1 MQKLPSLDSKTFDTV
16 LADSETPV
24 IVDFWADWCGPCKSM
39 EPMLEEMSDLMG
51 GRLKFVKVNV
61 DNDRELA
68 IRYQVKSLPTLLVFQ
83 EGRPVDTI
91 IGCPPRFSLINR
103 LEKHL

>member
-1 MQKLPSLDSKTFDTV
+1 MEKLPNLDSRTFDNV
-16 LADSETPV
+16 VSDSETPV

-51 GRLKFVKVNV
+51 GKLKFVKVNV
-61 DNDRELA
+61 DDDRELA
-68 IRYQVKSLPTLLVFQ
+68 IRFQVKTLPTLLIFR

-91 IGCPPRFSLINR
+91 TGAPPRFSLMNR

>member
-1 MQKLPSLDSKTFDTV
+1 MQKLPNLDTESFDNVVTDSKT
-16 LADSETPV
+16 PV
-24 IVDFWADWCGPCKSM
+24 VVDFWADWCSPCKSM
-39 EPMLEEMSDLMG
+39 EPMLEEVSDLIG

-61 DNDRELA
+61 DNNRDLA

-83 EGRPVDTI
+83 EGRPVDAIT
-91 IGCPPRFSLINR
+91 GVPPRFNLMNR